1 MEISLYNEL
10 SKETIKQIADCI
22 QKRYVQ
28 CEHGEYELSYPQA
41 LAGLG
46 LIILRCLDCDNVLV
60 FHSKALDWGKNKLE
74 EKG

>member
-10 SKETIKQIADCI
+10 SKETIKQLADCI
-22 QKRYVQ
+22 QKQYAQ
-28 CEHGEYELSYPQA
+28 CGHEEYKLSYPPS

-60 FHSKALDWGKNKLE
+60 FHSKALDRGKNELE
-74 EKG
+74 EKE

>member
-1 MEISLYNEL
+1 MEMFVYNEL

-28 CEHGEYELSYPQA
+28 CGHEEYELSYPPE

-46 LIILRCLDCDNVLV
+46 LIILRCLNCDNVLV
-60 FHSKALDWGKNKLE
+60 FDSKALDRGKNELE
-74 EKG
+74 EKE

>member
-1 MEISLYNEL
+1 MLYDEL
-10 SKETIKQIADCI
+10 SEKAKQQIGDYI

-28 CEHGEYELSYPQA
+28 CEHEEYELSYPLG

-46 LIILRCLDCDNVLV
+46 LIILQCLDCDNVLV
-60 FHSKALDWGKNKLE
+60 FDSKALDRGKNKLE